1 MLSRCYSAFTALITP
16 LAQTVLPVEAV
27 PELVVSC
34 YKLRLGDILIK
45 SQMSLRSKPRRVLQ
59 CGGPGSEGWALFPA
73 LSLAASAGIAN
84 TPSRAVHGNNDA
96 SRGPDKL
103 VCARV
108 PGTGPSTCPCPPVV
122 LPSLLRF
129 QTKAEAEVSF
139 THLGKSW

>member
-27 PELVVSC
+27 PELVASC

-45 SQMSLRSKPRRVLQ
+45 SQMSLRSKPCRVLQ
-59 CGGPGSEGWALFPA
+59 CGDPGSEGWALFPA

-96 SRGPDKL
+96 SQATRTRQAS
-103 VCARV
+103 VCQSTWHRAQDMSM
-108 PGTGPSTCPCPPVV
+108 PTCCPSFPP
-122 LPSLLRF
+122 
-129 QTKAEAEVSF
+129 SF
-139 THLGKSW
+139 PNQG